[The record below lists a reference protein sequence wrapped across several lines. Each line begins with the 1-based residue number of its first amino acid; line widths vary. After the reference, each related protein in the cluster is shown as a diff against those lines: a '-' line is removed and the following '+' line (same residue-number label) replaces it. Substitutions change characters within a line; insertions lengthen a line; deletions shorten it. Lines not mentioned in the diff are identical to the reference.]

1 MKLFK
6 QWFDM
11 KIMKK
16 TCGSVHSR
24 LSALARLAT
33 AGSEAAETMYL
44 RPSGRGGDREEA
56 SATASVKAVG
66 GLDGMTRPTQVNCRK
81 HRQSWRAKDA
91 DRLWPKRHAVR
102 WPAFSV
108 QAHGQH
114 DCRCIGRG

>member
-33 AGSEAAETMYL
+33 AGSEAAETMYFP
-44 RPSGRGGDREEA
+44 REGGDNREEVSGLPA
-56 SATASVKAVG
+56 S
-66 GLDGMTRPTQVNCRK
+66 
-81 HRQSWRAKDA
+81 RQ
-91 DRLWPKRHAVR
+91 LE
-102 WPAFSV
+102 
-108 QAHGQH
+108 G
-114 DCRCIGRG
+114 